1 MVKKK
6 KKEGDFIANQPVT
19 MSFYYDYDYDSCDD
33 TSDNDIVFEDDKPT
47 IISDPN
53 DIDSDND
60 NSADDSNDA
69 SANESDSG
77 DLMSSYSSTFVI
89 NIRTVHTANNPS
101 KRVRFNDHIIT
112 HVIEI
117 EDRKGYWVEDRFRF
131 QQRCMSVKD
140 AISFIFDEIHRRKM
154 RLIVNLSDS
163 LRGAIMPYE
172 LLQSTIN
179 PTTIFSYSNIS
190 RDHST
195 IMRPIHANR
204 PWNLPTWLRS

>member
-1 MVKKK
+1 MTGPDPYMTRKQIASDLLSSHIWVKARMVKKK

-89 NIRTVHTANNPS
+89 NP
-101 KRVRFNDHIIT
+101 FIT
-112 HVIEI
+112 IVALA
-117 EDRKGYWVEDRFRF
+117 
-131 QQRCMSVKD
+131 QR
-140 AISFIFDEIHRRKM
+140 
-154 RLIVNLSDS
+154 
-163 LRGAIMPYE
+163 
-172 LLQSTIN
+172 
-179 PTTIFSYSNIS
+179 
-190 RDHST
+190 
-195 IMRPIHANR
+195 
-204 PWNLPTWLRS
+204 